1 MKELLPFVALVTC
14 FDENEAIDY
23 AAVRKQVRRQVAA
36 GNNILACGTN
46 GDFTSLT
53 FAEKV
58 RICAEVVE
66 EVAGKVKVF
75 VNAGTPSSYE
85 TVMATM
91 VIIAFLNVLSRYI
104 FHFSLAATEE
114 ITINLFVWVTT
125 IGIGIAFERSGHL
138 GMVTFF
144 NKFPRSLQKAS
155 VIIYSLLAVGLFL
168 ILDWYMPHLK
178 SKIRNLQHFTFT
190 FPSFCSLP
198 F

>member
-1 MKELLPFVALVTC
+1 MKKMLWGFRLDHWLVAI
-14 FDENEAIDY
+14 F
-23 AAVRKQVRRQVAA
+23 
-36 GNNILACGTN
+36 
-46 GDFTSLT
+46 
-53 FAEKV
+53 
-58 RICAEVVE
+58 
-66 EVAGKVKVF
+66 
-75 VNAGTPSSYE
+75 
-85 TVMATM
+85 MATM

-168 ILDWYMPHLK
+168 ILDWYMIQAIYDEITLFQAR
-178 SKIRNLQHFTFT
+178 SA
-190 FPSFCSLP
+190 SLNIP
-198 F
+198 VWIYYTGLPIFSVFIFRGIYLDALAKLTDKEKEEEK